1 MSDRTIAAH
10 AGFRPRV
17 GRRKAGNALF
27 RGSVLALGLLA
38 VAPFFIVMYH
48 VVVNGAAAI
57 NWDFLSQLPKPVG
70 ESGGGMI
77 NSIVGTLLIIALS
90 VILSVPFGILS
101 GIYLSEN
108 KRGALSSTT
117 RLLVN
122 VLQSVPSIVIGI
134 VMYSWVVVPVRSF
147 SALAGG
153 IALAL
158 MMLPIVIK
166 STEEVLNLVPG
177 GLKEGSLA
185 LGVPYHI
192 TMLRMIVPSSLGG
205 ILSGVMLAIARV
217 AGETAPLLFTAFGNP
232 YLNVNILKPV
242 DAIPL
247 MIYNYAK
254 SPYESW
260 LKMAWGASLVLIAI
274 IFLLNIAVR
283 SRRERI

>member
-1 MSDRTIAAH
+1 MSDGTITAST
-10 AGFRPRV
+10 GFRPRIR
-17 GRRKAGNALF
+17 RRKAGNALF
-27 RGSVLALGLLA
+27 RGGVLALGLLA
-38 VAPFFIVMYH
+38 IAPFFIVMYH

-57 NWDFLSQLPKPVG
+57 NWDFLSQLPRPVG
-70 ESGGGMI
+70 ESGGGMV

-108 KRGALSSTT
+108 KRGKLGAAT

-122 VLQSVPSIVIGI
+122 VLQSVPSIVVGI

-177 GLKEGSLA
+177 GLKEGALA

-192 TMLRMIVPSSLGG
+192 TMLGMIVPSSLGG
-205 ILSGVMLAIARV
+205 ILSGVMLAVARI

-260 LKMAWGASLVLIAI
+260 LKMAWGASLVLIVI

-283 SRRERI
+283 SRRERL